1 MSEKKNRKKKQHNKY
16 LVLTSLPVQMGVT
29 IYLGSYLGKEISKN
43 TGNKHFTTIF
53 VLLSVVVA
61 LYLFI
66 KQVKKISND

>member
-1 MSEKKNRKKKQHNKY
+1 M
-16 LVLTSLPVQMGVT
+16 SLPVQMGVT
-29 IYLGSYLGKEISKN
+29 IYLGSYFGKEISEN
-43 TGNKHFTTIF
+43 TGNKHFATIF